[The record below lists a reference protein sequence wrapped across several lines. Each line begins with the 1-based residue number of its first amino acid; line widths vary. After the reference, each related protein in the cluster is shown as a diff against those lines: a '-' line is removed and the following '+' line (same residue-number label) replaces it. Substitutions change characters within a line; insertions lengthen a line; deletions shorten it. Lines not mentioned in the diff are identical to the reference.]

1 VSATT
6 PPIDVLLVAPL
17 DEERDALLVALRRGG
32 APPTLLP
39 AVVGESSVYYRAT
52 LPVAAGAGATTAY
65 ALIVTCIGAMGSPEA
80 AAAVTSALARWRPRA
95 VVIVGI
101 AGGIAANE
109 AALGDLLVANR
120 IIGYEQAKARPTG
133 AEHRWQ
139 PYDVDRGLLQRARAF
154 TGLRWHGAI
163 AGSRPERGRPA
174 RHYGPIGSGEKIIQ
188 DPALLAELLA
198 TWPKLVG
205 VEMEGVG
212 GAAGTRQASPPPAL
226 AMIRA
231 VSDLANPDKES
242 VGVRAWRPYACAVA
256 AAFAVA
262 FLRTGPLPSLQ
273 GVGGG
278 RPTDPAMPPPF
289 GALGASPVATAG
301 SLGPLLRAIDRAS
314 PDRAVRA
321 EAFMAAFTDDAL
333 GHLAPPGGPVP
344 ATPDDRLRAAIGA
357 SAPIA
362 AAFAD
367 AARAAADH
375 NAAPVA
381 LALFQ
386 GLAGLI
392 AHFPHS
398 LIAPA
403 GNDDP
408 PAELAIFL
416 AHEAFLT
423 LIAHLL
429 RARRWALLADILGRH
444 IFMERHPLGPG
455 AGNVPYTLLATPGT
469 LLSTVRKGIRPGP
482 SPAPGRGAPRAPR
495 PHRASCGGLRR
506 RGPRGRRPVPL
517 AARGR
522 RPGARSSPR
531 RVFLARAVARET
543 ALALAGALGLG
554 DNADGEASLRGLRH
568 FLQRQGEQH
577 DVYDFPWMAGFDLDI
592 LRIGTA

>member
-1 VSATT
+1 M
-6 PPIDVLLVAPL
+6 
-17 DEERDALLVALRRGG
+17 RG
-32 APPTLLP
+32 
-39 AVVGESSVYYRAT
+39 
-52 LPVAAGAGATTAY
+52 
-65 ALIVTCIGAMGSPEA
+65 
-80 AAAVTSALARWRPRA
+80 
-95 VVIVGI
+95 
-101 AGGIAANE
+101 
-109 AALGDLLVANR
+109 
-120 IIGYEQAKARPTG
+120 
-133 AEHRWQ
+133 H
-139 PYDVDRGLLQRARAF
+139 
-154 TGLRWHGAI
+154 
-163 AGSRPERGRPA
+163 PA
-174 RHYGPIGSGEKIIQ
+174 RHYGPIASGEKIIQ

-231 VSDLANPDKES
+231 VSDLADPDKES
-242 VGVRAWRPYACAVA
+242 VAVGAWRPYACAVA

-262 FLRTGPLPSLQ
+262 FLRTGPLPSPQ

-278 RPTDPAMPPPF
+278 RPTDPAMPPPC
-289 GALGASPVATAG
+289 GALGTSPVATAG
-301 SLGPLLRAIDRAS
+301 SLDPLLRAIDRGS
-314 PDRAVRA
+314 FDRAVRA
-321 EAFMAAFTDDAL
+321 EAFMVDFTDDAL

-386 GLAGLI
+386 GLVGLI

-398 LIAPA
+398 LITPA

-444 IFMERHPLGPG
+444 IFMERHPLGSG

-469 LLSTVRKGIRPGP
+469 LLSTVRKGF
-482 SPAPGRGAPRAPR
+482 
-495 PHRASCGGLRR
+495 GLA
-506 RGPRGRRPVPL
+506 PVPL
-517 AARGR
+517 QVVALHERHDRTGPLAAACDVADLADADLFLWLRGGADQEHDPAR
-522 RPGARSSPR
+522 ARWRAWLLRHQEERPAL
-531 RVFLARAVARET
+531 LARAVARET

-577 DVYDFPWMAGFDLDI
+577 DVYDFPWIAGFDLEI